1 MPQLRLFGL
10 KTLNTESIC
19 YLLRK
24 TSLTRTEIGKL
35 KPEQLNAIV
44 KEVSYQESV
53 DEYRHAHEIASL
65 LAAIYNTIPQKAGH
79 KPLTAKDFLS
89 GDMPTR
95 EGKKIDSELEIL
107 AQKKGIVLPNK

>member
-1 MPQLRLFGL
+1 M
-10 KTLNTESIC
+10 NTESIC

-35 KPEQLNAIV
+35 KPDQFNSIL
-44 KEVSYQESV
+44 KEVYFQETV
-53 DEYRHAHEIASL
+53 DEYRKQHGIASI
-65 LAAIYNTIPQKAGH
+65 LAAIYNTIPQKPGH

-95 EGKKIDSELEIL
+95 EGKRPDSNIDIL
-107 AQKKGIVLPNK
+107 AKQKGIILPSK

>member
-1 MPQLRLFGL
+1 M
-10 KTLNTESIC
+10 NTESIC

-35 KPEQLNAIV
+35 KPEQLQAIV
-44 KEVSYQESV
+44 KEVYYQESI
-53 DEYRHAHEIASL
+53 DEYRKQHGIASI

-95 EGKKIDSELEIL
+95 EGKKVDSELDIL
-107 AQKKGIVLPNK
+107 AQKKGIILPSK

>member
-1 MPQLRLFGL
+1 M
-10 KTLNTESIC
+10 NTEIIC

-35 KPEQLNAIV
+35 KPEQLQAIV
-44 KEVSYQESV
+44 KEVSFQESV
-53 DEYRHAHEIASL
+53 ENYREQYSVASI

-89 GDMPTR
+89 SDMPTR
-95 EGKKIDSELEIL
+95 EGKRPDSNVEIL
-107 AQKKGIVLPNK
+107 AKQKGIILPSK